1 MSGPAESGYRAPVG
15 SPAYD
20 RFWGLALRATRSAH
34 EVLDRVSGGR
44 LGRTFPG
51 GARVV
56 WIHTLGRKSG
66 IWRRTALLAA
76 RDGDG
81 WVIAGSNAGQE
92 QIPAWVHNIRAH
104 PQGRLEIDRVP
115 RDVTFTE
122 LEGDERARAYA
133 ELVDDW
139 SAFAMYERNAQRT
152 TPVFRIAL
160 A

>member
-1 MSGPAESGYRAPVG
+1 MG

-34 EVLDRVSGGR
+34 HVLDRVSGGR

-51 GARVV
+51 GAQVV

-76 RDGDG
+76 PDGDG

-104 PQGRLEIDRVP
+104 PQGRLEIERVP
-115 RDVTFTE
+115 REVVFTE
-122 LEGDERARAYA
+122 LEGGERDRAYA
-133 ELVDDW
+133 RLVDDW
-139 SAFAMYERNAQRT
+139 SAFAMYQRNAQRT
-152 TPVFRIAL
+152 IPVFRITL